1 MLCAA
6 HHSAQPAHD
15 SPSQKSPA
23 QSRSGQVQIVA
34 CILPNAS
41 TAAVVILRR
50 RLRDSGVRFV
60 TITRTPAADPLPFER
75 ARRRGRAAPAF
86 DKRMPCSQAHA
97 STMDVPLVRHPSPE
111 SFRRPCR
118 CRGGNSRRG
127 PAAGKPAATSP
138 AHRNQ
143 RHRIPIG
150 LHATKRHRENLI
162 RQELP
167 PRQEAVSVGSLVAF
181 SSP

>member
-15 SPSQKSPA
+15 LPSQKSPA
-23 QSRSGQVQIVA
+23 QS
-34 CILPNAS
+34 
-41 TAAVVILRR
+41 TLRTGADR
-50 RLRDSGVRFV
+50 RLHPAKCLHSRRSNPTTEIAGQRRSLRDHHANPGGRPVTVR
-60 TITRTPAADPLPFER
+60 TGSTSRPSR
-75 ARRRGRAAPAF
+75 ASVRQTNALLASSCFNNG
-86 DKRMPCSQAHA
+86 CSFKSATLHPNRFA
-97 STMDVPLVRHPSPE
+97 VLVDV
-111 SFRRPCR
+111 
-118 CRGGNSRRG
+118 GGNSRRG

-143 RHRIPIG
+143 RHHIPIG

-167 PRQEAVSVGSLVAF
+167 PRQEAVSVDQL
-181 SSP
+181 